1 MTTAKSEI
9 RDNMQIDWDAPIRMD
24 DGVVLRA
31 DVYRSV
37 GAGKYPVIL
46 SYGPYAKG
54 LSFQEGYKSQWS
66 RVIKSA
72 PNVLQGSSN
81 KYQNWELVDP
91 EKWVPDGYAC
101 VRVDSRG
108 AGRSPGTLDVWSTRE
123 AQDIYACVE
132 WAGAQG
138 WSNGK
143 VGINGISYYAM
154 NQWNAGALKPP
165 RLAALCIWEGSSD
178 YYRDLCRH
186 GGILCDFLNS
196 WHPRQVASVQHG
208 VGDRGA
214 KSLLT
219 GEPVA
224 GPETLPKE
232 ELAKLCADTPG
243 EAKRRRLHDDYYAAR
258 TAKFEQIEAPLL
270 SAGNWG
276 GGGLH
281 TRGNFEGWLR
291 AGSKQKWLEVHG
303 DTHFTHFYS
312 DYGETLQKRF
322 FSHFL
327 KGEDSGWSK
336 QPRVSLNIRHP
347 GEKFVVRAENEW
359 PLARTQW
366 TKYFL
371 QPDGLG
377 LSPDTSTATMTLRYE
392 TTGDGLTF
400 CTLPLTK
407 SLEITGPVAAK
418 LWVSSQ
424 TTDADLFLV
433 LRLFDPAGQEV
444 TFIGSNDPRTPVAL
458 GWLRASQRKLDPNK
472 SLPYRPWHTHDEEWP
487 LKPGEPVEL
496 DVEIWP
502 TSIVVPPG
510 YRLALTVRG
519 KDYEVDG
526 RDAALPNAP
535 YPMKGVGPF
544 LHIDPDDRPAAVFA
558 CRNTLHFAADRQ
570 PHLLLPVIPEG

>member
-1 MTTAKSEI
+1 MNKKSEI
-9 RDNMQIDWDAPIRMD
+9 RDNMQIDWDASIRMD

-31 DVYRSV
+31 DVYRPI
-37 GAGKYPVIL
+37 GGGKHPVIL

-72 PNVLQGSSN
+72 PEVLRGSSN

-101 VRVDSRG
+101 MRVDSRG
-108 AGRSPGTLDVWSTRE
+108 AGRSPGYLDVWSARE
-123 AQDIYACVE
+123 ARDLYQCVE
-132 WAGAQG
+132 WAGTQP
-138 WSNGK
+138 WSSGK

-154 NQWNAGALKPP
+154 NQWNVGALNPP
-165 RLAALCIWEGSSD
+165 HLAALCIWEGSSD
-178 YYRDLCRH
+178 YYRELCRH

-214 KSLLT
+214 KSVVT

-232 ELAKLCADTPG
+232 ELAKNCAYTPS
-243 EAKRRRLHDDYYAAR
+243 EAKRHVLCDDYYAAR
-258 TAKFEQIEAPLL
+258 TAEFEKIKTPLL
-270 SAGNWG
+270 SAANWG
-276 GGGLH
+276 GVGLH

-291 AGSKQKWLEVHG
+291 AGSQQKWLEVHG

-312 DYGETLQKRF
+312 KYGETLQKRF
-322 FSHFL
+322 FAHFL

-347 GEKFVVRAENEW
+347 GEKFVLRAEKEW

-371 QPDGLG
+371 HPDGVLDPAAPK
-377 LSPDTSTATMTLRYE
+377 SEMTLSYQ

-400 CTLPLTK
+400 STK
-407 SLEITGPVAAK
+407 PSTNSLEITGPVAAK
-418 LWVSSQ
+418 LWVSSE
-424 TTDADLFLV
+424 TTDADVFLV
-433 LRLFDPAGQEV
+433 LRLFDPAGKEI
-444 TFIGSNDPRTPVAL
+444 TFIGSNDPRTPIGL
-458 GWLRASQRKLDPNK
+458 GWLRASHRNLDPK
-472 SLPYRPWHTHDEEWP
+472 RSQPYRPWHTHDEIQP
-487 LKPGEPVEL
+487 LIPGQPVEL
-496 DVEIWP
+496 DIEIWP
-502 TSIVVPPG
+502 TSVVVPPG
-510 YRLALTVRG
+510 YRVALTVRG
-519 KDYEVDG
+519 RDYEFDG
-526 RDAALPNAP
+526 TDAALPDAP

-544 LHIDPDDRPAAVFA
+544 LHVDPDDRPAKIFA
-558 CRNTLHFAADRQ
+558 CRNALHFAAGKQ
-570 PHLLLPVIPEG
+570 LYLLLPVIPEA

>member
-1 MTTAKSEI
+1 MTATKSEI

-24 DGVVLRA
+24 DGIVLRA
-31 DVYRSV
+31 DVYRPV
-37 GAGKYPVIL
+37 GDGKYPIIL

-72 PNVLQGSSN
+72 PEVLQGSSN

-101 VRVDSRG
+101 VRIDSRG
-108 AGRSPGTLDVWSTRE
+108 AGRSPGYLDVWSARE
-123 AQDIYACVE
+123 AKDLYECVE
-132 WAGAQG
+132 WAGTQA

-143 VGINGISYYAM
+143 VGIHGISYYAM

-165 RLAALCIWEGSSD
+165 HLAALCIWEGSSD
-178 YYRDLCRH
+178 YYRELARH
-186 GGILCDFLNS
+186 GGILCDFLHS

-208 VGDRGA
+208 VGSRGA
-214 KSLLT
+214 KSLVT

-232 ELAKLCADTPG
+232 ELAKRCADTPG

-258 TAKFEQIEAPLL
+258 TADFPQIDAPLL
-270 SAGNWG
+270 SAANWG
-276 GGGLH
+276 GMGLH
-281 TRGNFEGWLR
+281 TRGNFEGWLA

-312 DYGETLQKRF
+312 KYGEALQKRF
-322 FSHFL
+322 FGHFL
-327 KGEDSGWSK
+327 KGEDNGWSK

-359 PLARTQW
+359 PLARTKW

-371 QPDGLG
+371 QPDGKGLG
-377 LSPDTSTATMTLRYE
+377 LNAPVAATALSYE

-400 CTLPLTK
+400 SMPALTK

-418 LWVSSQ
+418 LWVSSE

-433 LRLFDPAGQEV
+433 LRLIDPAGKDV
-444 TFIGSNDPRTPVAL
+444 TFIGSNDPRTPVGL
-458 GWLRASQRKLDPNK
+458 GWLRASQRKLDPAL
-472 SLPYRPWHTHDEEWP
+472 SRPYRPWHSHHEEWP
-487 LKPGEPVEL
+487 LKPGEPVEV

-502 TSIVVPPG
+502 TCIVLPPG
-510 YRLALTVRG
+510 YRLALTIRG

-526 RDAALPNAP
+526 TDAALPNAP

-544 LHIDPDDRPAAVFA
+544 LHIDVDDRPAAIFA
-558 CRNTLHFAADRQ
+558 CRNTLHFAADKA
-570 PHLLLPVIPEG
+570 PYLLLPVIPEG

>member
-9 RDNMQIDWDAPIRMD
+9 RDNMQIDWDAPIRMN

-31 DVYRSV
+31 DVYRPV

-108 AGRSPGTLDVWSTRE
+108 AGRSPGTLDVWSARE

-132 WAGAQG
+132 WAGTQG

-165 RLAALCIWEGSSD
+165 HLAALCIWEGSSD
-178 YYRDLCRH
+178 YYRELCRH

-214 KSLLT
+214 KSLVT

-224 GPETLPKE
+224 GPETLPKG

-243 EAKRRRLHDDYYAAR
+243 EAKRRRLRDDYYAAR
-258 TAKFEQIEAPLL
+258 TAELEQIEAPLL

-276 GGGLH
+276 GVGLH

-327 KGEDSGWSK
+327 KGEDSGWSE

-371 QPDGLG
+371 QPDGLE
-377 LSPDTSTATMTLRYE
+377 LSPDTSTATTTLSYE

-400 CTLPLTK
+400 RTPPLTK

-458 GWLRASQRKLDPNK
+458 GWLRASQRKLDPKK

-487 LKPGEPVEL
+487 LKTGEPVEL

-510 YRLALTVRG
+510 CRLALTVRG

-558 CRNTLHFAADRQ
+558 CRNALHFAANRQ
-570 PHLLLPVIPEG
+570 PYLLLPIIPEG